1 MLTSTGLAM
10 TPTFFCAMVGM
21 LVLTALDQN
30 PDLARNKKTR
40 TILLCVL
47 GVSFSLL
54 CLLLLRL
61 KPALPILLALAFSAL
76 LFQIPAYLRLRYP
89 ERYRKDDRSPWLWRW
104 RSHIPQRNPGTYL
117 KMLERTHRLLERN
130 SLDPILHLKAMEL
143 ALRCNENNRALYH
156 CHVLDEVLSPGT
168 AHEHVLR
175 CQVYLLSHRQRRH
188 EDAEQVLQ
196 RLEMLYPVRMPH
208 DTPPQ
213 KEESSAS
220 SGEGD
225 GSPLS

>member
-40 TILLCVL
+40 TILLCIL
-47 GVSFSLL
+47 GASFSLL

-61 KPALPILLALAFSAL
+61 KPALPVMLVLAISAL
-76 LFQIPAYLRLRYP
+76 LFQIPAYLRLRHP
-89 ERYRKDDRSPWLWRW
+89 ERYRKDDRSPWIWRW
-104 RSHIPQRNPGTYL
+104 RTYIPQRSPGTYL
-117 KMLERTHRLLERN
+117 KMLKRTHHSLEKRP
-130 SLDPILHLKAMEL
+130 LDPILHLKAMEL
-143 ALRCNENNRALYH
+143 AVRCNENNRALYH

-188 EDAEQVLQ
+188 EDAEHVLQ
-196 RLEMLYPVRMPH
+196 RIESLYPVEMPH
-208 DTPPQ
+208 DTPPRR
-213 KEESSAS
+213 EESSTPF
-220 SGEGD
+220 GD
-225 GSPLS
+225 GDGNTFT